1 MFFIA
6 ALTEPA
12 GIFSGR
18 SIETG
23 CLVAFMGLFMAGAA
37 IRKYSKNT
45 PRETETL
52 KKIASM
58 VNRSLDL
65 NSILSSSLE
74 AILWMLGMDA
84 GMFCLRA
91 TPEALPKTVCR
102 GLSRNIISILE
113 EGCANN
119 DPQQHLSPMPSGETP
134 QWSSGPIVEAL
145 QKEGLHFSGS
155 YAIRSGNRILGFL
168 GLAGKDSKGVSAAQE
183 EFLHALTEILG
194 IAIVNAQLR
203 EQSNKLSEDLIA
215 LQEVNKIIS
224 QGFNLEDI
232 IYRIV
237 IEGRRLAKTS
247 QCHLFKL
254 DDKLQCLVGSAS
266 TQTENLDIRTVSI
279 QFSEAST
286 AVTALMDKRVIVVED
301 ILRNAPKD
309 SGLMESLGWG
319 AAIFAPL
326 LTKERAIG
334 VLVCS
339 DVSRERKFTEEEI
352 LRAEAL
358 AHQAAIALENAEL
371 FQVVSRSQRE
381 WETTFDAMQDC
392 VSVHD
397 NTGKVIRANV
407 ALARRLKTIPQK
419 VIGRYCSEIYDP
431 ESSRMQMCRHTHS
444 LISEAIIVEELALPV
459 MEGVFQ
465 ISVSPW
471 YDKNNRLVGSIHV
484 AKDISNEKQLQQQ
497 LIQSEKL
504 SAIGELISGIAHEL
518 NNPLTGVMGYSQL
531 LQLRKDL
538 DDRAKDSLLKINN
551 LALRCQKIVQNLL
564 SFARKQKP
572 ERTLSDINEILEKT
586 VELRSY
592 ELQVN
597 NIEITRELDR
607 RLPKTIADAHQLQQV
622 FLNILTNAEQAM
634 LEAHGKGHLTIRT
647 RSDPNN
653 ARIIVEVIDDGPGIA
668 ENYLPR
674 IFDPFFTTKE
684 VGKGTGLGLS
694 LSYGLIKEH
703 GGNIFARSNPDAGA
717 TFIIELPLITHL
729 RHESRREP
737 DLTPQAL
744 QFEKVVRGKRI
755 LVVDD
760 EKYILEFFV
769 EIFQAL
775 PLQVDTACNGRAAL
789 QKMEV
794 GEYDLIVS
802 DFKMPQMSGKDL
814 FHWIKE
820 NRPHLASR
828 IIFVTGDTVSA
839 DTRSFFEDNNSRFL
853 AKPFKI
859 EEVKEV
865 IQQALEG
872 VMQP

>member
-1 MFFIA
+1 
-6 ALTEPA
+6 
-12 GIFSGR
+12 
-18 SIETG
+18 
-23 CLVAFMGLFMAGAA
+23 
-37 IRKYSKNT
+37 
-45 PRETETL
+45 
-52 KKIASM
+52 
-58 VNRSLDL
+58 
-65 NSILSSSLE
+65 
-74 AILWMLGMDA
+74 
-84 GMFCLRA
+84 
-91 TPEALPKTVCR
+91 
-102 GLSRNIISILE
+102 
-113 EGCANN
+113 
-119 DPQQHLSPMPSGETP
+119 
-134 QWSSGPIVEAL
+134 
-145 QKEGLHFSGS
+145 
-155 YAIRSGNRILGFL
+155 
-168 GLAGKDSKGVSAAQE
+168 
-183 EFLHALTEILG
+183 
-194 IAIVNAQLR
+194 
-203 EQSNKLSEDLIA
+203 
-215 LQEVNKIIS
+215 
-224 QGFNLEDI
+224 
-232 IYRIV
+232 
-237 IEGRRLAKTS
+237 
-247 QCHLFKL
+247 
-254 DDKLQCLVGSAS
+254 
-266 TQTENLDIRTVSI
+266 
-279 QFSEAST
+279 
-286 AVTALMDKRVIVVED
+286 
-301 ILRNAPKD
+301 
-309 SGLMESLGWG
+309 
-319 AAIFAPL
+319 
-326 LTKERAIG
+326 
-334 VLVCS
+334 
-339 DVSRERKFTEEEI
+339 
-352 LRAEAL
+352 
-358 AHQAAIALENAEL
+358 
-371 FQVVSRSQRE
+371 
-381 WETTFDAMQDC
+381 
-392 VSVHD
+392 
-397 NTGKVIRANV
+397 
-407 ALARRLKTIPQK
+407 
-419 VIGRYCSEIYDP
+419 
-431 ESSRMQMCRHTHS
+431 
-444 LISEAIIVEELALPV
+444 

-538 DDRAKDSLLKINN
+538 DDRAKDSLLKINH

-607 RLPKTIADAHQLQQV
+607 HLPKTIADAHQLQQV

-647 RSDPNN
+647 RSDLNN

-694 LSYGLIKEH
+694 LSYGMIKEH
-703 GGNIFARSNPDAGA
+703 GGNIFARSNLGAGA
-717 TFIIELPLITHL
+717 TFVIELPLITHL
-729 RHESRREP
+729 RHESRRAP
-737 DLTPQAL
+737 DLTPQTL
-744 QFEKVVRGKRI
+744 QFENLVRGKRI

-769 EIFQAL
+769 EIFRAL
-775 PLQVDTACNGRAAL
+775 PLQVDTACNGRAAM

-865 IQQALEG
+865 IQQALQAIEL
-872 VMQP
+872 Q